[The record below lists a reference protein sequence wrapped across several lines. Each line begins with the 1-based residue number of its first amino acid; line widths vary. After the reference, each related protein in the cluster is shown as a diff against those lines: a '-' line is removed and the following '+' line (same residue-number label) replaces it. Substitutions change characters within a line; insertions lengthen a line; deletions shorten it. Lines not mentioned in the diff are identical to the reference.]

1 MDLSLSWCDM
11 HQKNTELFWC
21 ISHEAQRSKRAL
33 KTLKVHNITTVQNTG
48 INYIP
53 F

>member
-1 MDLSLSWCDM
+1 M
-11 HQKNTELFWC
+11 TF
-21 ISHEAQRSKRAL
+21 EARRSKRAL
-33 KTLKVHNITTVQNTG
+33 KILKVHNIPSIQGTG